1 MLVLPDV
8 GMPKSVNRHN
18 IKFDI
23 LCDWIEGSILF
34 DENKNEFS
42 VMDVADVLI
51 DYGIYEDQEFA
62 MEIVD
67 NAWRELERRLDR
79 ITPMKPFSIAYPRV
93 EPRSDSWEDVP
104 AYSFCVLLSLGR
116 CYQNWEECI
125 AGGNYSAQG
134 ELFELLTQ
142 ESLKKQFSDWQVE
155 RTGWSRTQP
164 TSLPEV
170 VNQVA
175 AWLGKTAK
183 NHVDSD
189 SKEKDAGLDL
199 LCYRPF
205 PDNRDGFP
213 VYLMQCASGKHWSKK
228 INQPNINRWKWLIE
242 FVNSPQRA
250 FAIPF
255 ALSDDE
261 FKQYCVL
268 VQGLFLD
275 RYRLLAAARYCKEWE
290 SSALKDRI
298 LEWARPRVQQL
309 TGKK

>member
-8 GMPKSVNRHN
+8 GMQKSVNRHN
-18 IKFDI
+18 IKFDV

-104 AYSFCVLLSLGR
+104 AYSFCVLLSLAQ

-125 AGGNYSAQG
+125 AGGNYNAQG

-142 ESLKKQFSDWQVE
+142 ESLEKQFSDWQIKH
-155 RTGWSRTQP
+155 TGWSRAQP
-164 TSLPEV
+164 TRLPDI

-183 NHVDSD
+183 GHVDSN

-255 ALSDDE
+255 ALNDDDFRE
-261 FKQYCVL
+261 YCVL
-268 VQGLFLD
+268 IQGLFLD
-275 RYRLLAAARYCKEWE
+275 RYRLLAAARYCEQWE

-298 LEWARPRVQQL
+298 LNWARPRVQRL
-309 TGKK
+309 PFV